1 MKWDIPDCGRPENSA
16 FPVPHE
22 TQLIRFPLAAVAE
35 GTFKRKTR
43 LQMKIRR
50 RLAAVLAVPVIA
62 LGASLAT
69 GAAHA
74 ATPNGITATEA
85 YSDSVSSISAM
96 FGSFAIPVNS
106 PATQVPNAAVIQF
119 AAVSSLGYTIQWHD
133 SGFPQDG
140 ITFSDPPG
148 QLTLQAGTFPAG
160 HTDTFKVDATE
171 LSPGLAQGVATV
183 TVTPGDDAGHD
194 SVTITTDTV
203 ILNAPTNFNGGVTF
217 STVPASVPETAINL
231 PAGVIFDG
239 TAQTL
244 SVGTAVTGHYP
255 LFIVHAADPAGARA
269 TEGLTAVVAPFF
281 EGVPVLSGGRATE
294 GVNPSRE
301 NVSYI
306 QSNVASCDHFTIVGP
321 GAING
326 HQGWVPGVV
335 GLNVAVYGGL
345 LQHHGYTVYYQPV
358 TGPANC
364 SGGSTTP
371 WPGSHFGYVYFVTA

>member
-1 MKWDIPDCGRPENSA
+1 MR
-16 FPVPHE
+16 
-22 TQLIRFPLAAVAE
+22 IRRYLAAV
-35 GTFKRKTR
+35 
-43 LQMKIRR
+43 M
-50 RLAAVLAVPVIA
+50 AVPVIA

-74 ATPNGITATEA
+74 ATPNGITAAEA
-85 YSDSVSSISAM
+85 YSDSVSGISAM

-106 PATQVPNAAVIQF
+106 PATQVPNGAVIQF
-119 AAVSSLGYTIQWHD
+119 AAVSSLGYTIQWHH
-133 SGFPQDG
+133 SGVPVPLS
-140 ITFSDPPG
+140 FSDPLG
-148 QLTLQAGTFPAG
+148 QLTLQTGTLAAGT
-160 HTDTFKVDATE
+160 TDTFKVDATE

-183 TVTPGDDAGHD
+183 VVTPGDDSGHD

-217 STVPASVPETAINL
+217 STLPASVPETAIDL

-244 SVGTAVTGHYP
+244 AVGTAVTGHYP

-301 NVSYI
+301 NVSFI

-358 TGPANC
+358 SGPADC
-364 SGGSTTP
+364 STRSVTP
-371 WPGSHFGYVYFVTA
+371 WPGSHFGYVFFVTA

>member
-1 MKWDIPDCGRPENSA
+1 MK
-16 FPVPHE
+16 
-22 TQLIRFPLAAVAE
+22 L
-35 GTFKRKTR
+35 
-43 LQMKIRR
+43 RR
-50 RLAAVLAVPVIA
+50 RLAAVFAVPVLVAGVA
-62 LGASLAT
+62 LAAG

-74 ATPNGITATEA
+74 AVPNGITAAEA
-85 YSDSVSSISAM
+85 YSDSVGNITAM

-106 PATQVPNAAVIQF
+106 ASTQVPNGAVIQF
-119 AAVSSLGYTIQWHD
+119 AAVSSLGYTIQWHH
-133 SGFPQDG
+133 SGFPHDG
-140 ITFSDPPG
+140 INFSDAPG
-148 QLTLQAGTFPAG
+148 QLTLQGGTFPSG

-183 TVTPGDDAGHD
+183 VVTPGDDSGHD

-217 STVPASVPETAINL
+217 STVPGSVPETAVNL
-231 PAGVIFDG
+231 PAGVVFDG

-244 SVGTAVTGHYP
+244 AVGTAVAGHYP
-255 LFIVHAADPAGARA
+255 LFVVRAADPAGARA
-269 TEGLTAVVAPFF
+269 TEGVTAVVGPFF
-281 EGVPVLSGGRATE
+281 EGVPKLSGGRATE

-301 NVSYI
+301 NVSFI

-358 TGPANC
+358 SGPADC
-364 SGGSTTP
+364 STHSITP
-371 WPGSHFGYVYFVTA
+371 WPGSHWGYVFFVTA